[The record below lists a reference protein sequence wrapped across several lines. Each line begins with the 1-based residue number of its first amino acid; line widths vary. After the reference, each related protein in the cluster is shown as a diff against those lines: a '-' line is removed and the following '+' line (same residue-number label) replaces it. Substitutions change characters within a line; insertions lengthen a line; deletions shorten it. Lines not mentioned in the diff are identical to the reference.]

1 MPTLSRAIA
10 LLTLLLCWPLR
21 LAASEASPAAIVNG
35 AATKSDA
42 NTTPDLHELET
53 PDPPAVLKPDP
64 AADKFWQALKLLK
77 SSKPTDLAAG
87 RIALQAAADFEF
99 THAQVLLGNCCISGS
114 YGIAKDPRRGATL
127 FRLAAERGN
136 SFAMVTLGQCYLS
149 GTGMRTDRVKAEQWL
164 TSALASSADFSR
176 PTPPPEY
183 FKQDSAKEGKAEES
197 AVAGALERDPV
208 SDSQATAHFLL
219 GQIKNQQKR
228 PAEAQAHF
236 VAAANAGAG
245 GRDGIYLAALQ
256 AAINYAFGNGTARDL
271 GKANEMLDQ
280 SRKLASRMGVSLIH
294 NYVELKIVDEF
305 ATADLEES
313 VAKAGETNETE
324 LQFKIAATFA
334 DKKSKDYNITEA
346 VKWYE
351 VAAENSQVG
360 AMLSLAFI
368 YTQGDL
374 GKPNPALAFHWFEKA
389 GSGDQPKHLLAA
401 ANLGICYQSGY
412 GTAVDLAKAAEIFRK
427 FKDQNFICYL
437 GTLGQPPTIPQTF
450 EQSMKLLQLWAKEKK
465 DTQAQY
471 FMGRRYLE
479 GWDAPRNPETAVTWF
494 KKAAK
499 AEHAA
504 AYCELGLIYE
514 NSPAM
519 LSRDSTFQEAQREA
533 VKCYKKSSE
542 LGNIDGSANYANM
555 LVRGDGVARDV
566 EKAEALNRQC
576 LQIAPNHFR
585 AHHNLAVI
593 CEEKLTAARAKHDS
607 AAADEFRREM
617 LEHYEKAFQLK
628 FSYAARNLG
637 NLYYDGK
644 LITQDFRRAYSYYE
658 KAAEWGMQG
667 MQFKIGHMH
676 EFGQGVPVTHAEAA
690 YHYRLA
696 ALEGNVDA
704 TKILI
709 DFYVEGKGVAQDLD
723 RALYWISI
731 LARQRDPRT
740 VTRLGDEY
748 IRNRKYEIAL
758 KLFTALGE
766 IDDVT
771 IRGTAD
777 QRLSVL
783 YSRGWGTEKDLPL
796 AKKYRGKALKEGN
809 LPAMHDTA
817 MELLADG
824 KKKAGIE
831 LLEKAVSRGLA
842 DSQFQLGSMYLHGDG
857 VPKDARRAAK
867 LFNDSAD
874 RGFADAQL
882 ALALLTLEKV
892 PGAPDLETAIRLAK
906 DAAVNGK
913 SNATEVA
920 EKLEHLRP

>member
-1 MPTLSRAIA
+1 MTTLFRAIA
-10 LLTLLLCWPLR
+10 LLTISLGLPLL
-21 LAASEASPAAIVNG
+21 LAASEPSPASTVNDG
-35 AATKSDA
+35 TAKPDA
-42 NTTPDLHELET
+42 NVALDLHGPAA
-53 PDPPAVLKPDP
+53 PDAAAVPKPDP

-77 SSKPTDLAAG
+77 SSKPTDVATG
-87 RIALQAAADFEF
+87 RVALQTAADLEF

-114 YGIAKDPRRGATL
+114 YGITKDPRRGATL

-136 SFAMVTLGQCYLS
+136 AFAMVTLGQCYLS
-149 GTGMRTDRVKAEQWL
+149 GTGVRTDRVQAEQWL
-164 TSALASSADFSR
+164 TSALAAEADFSR
-176 PTPPPEY
+176 PIPPPEY
-183 FKQDSAKEGKAEES
+183 FQQDSTKEGKIEEN

-208 SDSQATAHFLL
+208 SDSRATAHFLL
-219 GQIKNQQKR
+219 GQIKNQQKK
-228 PAEAQAHF
+228 PVEAQTHF
-236 VAAANAGAG
+236 IAAANAGAG
-245 GRDGIYLAALQ
+245 GHDGIYLAALQ

-271 GKANEMLDQ
+271 NKAKEMLDQ

-334 DKKSKDYNITEA
+334 DKKSKDYNIAEA

-351 VAAENSQVG
+351 LAAENSHVG

-374 GKPNPALAFHWFEKA
+374 GKSNPALAFHWFEKA
-389 GSGDQPKHLLAA
+389 GSGDQPKHMLAA

-412 GTAVDLAKAAEIFRK
+412 GTAIDSAKAGEIFRK
-427 FKDQNFICYL
+427 FKDQNFVCYL
-437 GTLGQPPTIPQTF
+437 GTLGQGPTNPQTF
-450 EQSMKLLQLWAKEKK
+450 EQSMSLLQLWAKEKK

-504 AYCELGLIYE
+504 AYCELGLVYE
-514 NSPAM
+514 NSPAT
-519 LSRDSTFQEAQREA
+519 LSRDLTFPGARQEA

-555 LVRGDGVARDV
+555 LFRGDGVARDV
-566 EKAEALNRQC
+566 EKAEVLNRQC

-593 CEEKLTAARAKHDS
+593 CEEKLSAANAKHNL

-617 LEHYEKAFQLK
+617 LEHYENAFQLK

-644 LITQDFRRAYSYYE
+644 LITQDLRRAYGYYE

-676 EFGQGVPVTHAEAA
+676 EFGQGVPVTLTEAA

-696 ALEGNVDA
+696 ALEGNLDA

-709 DFYVEGKGVAQDLD
+709 DFYVEGKGVSQDLD
-723 RALYWISI
+723 RAIYWASI
-731 LARQRDPRT
+731 LARQSNPHT

-758 KLFTALGE
+758 KLFTALCE
-766 IDDVT
+766 IDDAT

-783 YSRGWGTEKDLPL
+783 YSRGWGTEMDVPR
-796 AKKYRGKALKEGN
+796 AKTFREKALKEGN

-817 MELLADG
+817 MALLADG
-824 KKKAGIE
+824 KKKAGIA

-857 VPKDARRAAK
+857 VPKDTRRASK
-867 LFNDSAD
+867 LFYDSAG
-874 RGFADAQL
+874 RGFAEAQL
-882 ALALLTLEKV
+882 ALALLTLEKI

-906 DAAVNGK
+906 DAAANGQ
-913 SNATEVA
+913 SSATEVV
-920 EKLEHLRP
+920 EKLGHLRP